1 MNVISLIG
9 YSYLLI
15 FVHGNQGVCY
25 KDDKCQKATTI
36 SNFRYL
42 FYDVNPSEGF
52 NLRRD
57 VYMRMAVLTNEL
69 KHSKDPHLNNFVLV
83 LPPWSHLIHWGYSEE
98 PEYASWSRFFDLN
111 SLQKFAPVIEL
122 HEYFSRLHTNKY
134 TRCIIDTVYVLQHF
148 EEMFKSG
155 NFEDKWEIEKCQKL
169 PKLRFFYYTNI
180 TSYNVQCL
188 SFHGPSTKLIE
199 VFKQDQAR
207 SIMLEHAEIA
217 LHNFYG
223 NDIYWR
229 ARRSM
234 RFNMKLREIANE
246 FRRTYLNS
254 TDESDNTFLA
264 PDWRDDKPK
273 RSAKGG
279 PYLAVHLRRRD
290 FLRSRPDQVP
300 DLVSVAEQVST
311 KLEELQLS
319 KVFFATDAP
328 AKEFEQLHGFLSSKY
343 EVFKYTP
350 TKDIERKYS
359 AGGVAIIDQILCSY
373 ARYFVGTSDSTFSY
387 RIREEREIIGFPTK
401 MTFNVLCKN
410 KDKCEKPSVWK
421 IVF

>member
-1 MNVISLIG
+1 
-9 YSYLLI
+9 
-15 FVHGNQGVCY
+15 
-25 KDDKCQKATTI
+25 
-36 SNFRYL
+36 
-42 FYDVNPSEGF
+42 
-52 NLRRD
+52 
-57 VYMRMAVLTNEL
+57 MRIAVLINEL

-98 PEYASWSRFFDLN
+98 PEYASWSNFFDLN

-122 HEYFSRLHTNKY
+122 HEYFSRLQANKY
-134 TRCIIDTVYVLQHF
+134 TKCIIDKVYVLQHF

-155 NFEDKWEIEKCQKL
+155 NFEDKWEIGKCQKL

-188 SFHGPSTKLIE
+188 SFNGPSTKLIE
-199 VFKQDQAR
+199 VFKQDRAR
-207 SIMLEHAEIA
+207 SIMLDHAEIA

-223 NDIYWR
+223 NNIYWR

-234 RFNMKLREIANE
+234 RFNVKLREIANE

-264 PDWRDDKPK
+264 PDWRNDKPK

-300 DLVSVAEQVST
+300 DLLSVVEQVSA
-311 KLEELQLS
+311 KLEKLQLT

-328 AKEFEQLHGFLSSKY
+328 AKEFDQLHELLSPKY
-343 EVFKYTP
+343 EVFKYIP
-350 TKDIERKYS
+350 TKDIVRKYS
-359 AGGVAIIDQILCSY
+359 VGGIAIIDQILCSY
-373 ARYFVGTSDSTFSY
+373 ARYFIGTSDSTFSF
-387 RIREEREIIGFPTK
+387 RIQEEREIIGFPTK

-410 KDKCEKPSVWK
+410 KDQCEKPSVWK